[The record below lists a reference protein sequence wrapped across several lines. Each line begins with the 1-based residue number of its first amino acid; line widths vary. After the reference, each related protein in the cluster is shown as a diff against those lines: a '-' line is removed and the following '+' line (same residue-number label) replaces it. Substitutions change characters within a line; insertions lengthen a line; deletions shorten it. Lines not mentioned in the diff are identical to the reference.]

1 MTAGLAADPA
11 AGARPAGPREA
22 FANPNFRRLWFAELI
37 SRLGDGLTSL
47 AVLVVIHRITGSV
60 TALAGMAIVTSLPQ
74 LVFGLHAGV
83 LADRL
88 DRRRILIVSDVLRGL
103 VVLSLVTI
111 RRADQVPLFYAL
123 GLLQATVGVFFEP
136 ARAAFLPAIVEPGT
150 LLAAN
155 ALSQTA
161 RVGATMAG
169 AALAGLLLTLPHGAA
184 IAFGLDAASFWLSA
198 VLVAA
203 IPVVARA
210 LPAADA
216 PRTRHLDALLE
227 GIRHLFGS
235 RVLVGLFLT
244 FAIAMLGLGAVNVL
258 FLPFLTDELHGST
271 AVVGIARGAQ
281 MLGLLA
287 GGAVVSVFARRVG
300 PTTLVVAGICAL
312 GLAFAG
318 LGLLHSPWL
327 VVLVLAAIGAC
338 SSALTA
344 GTGTLLQQRVP
355 DALRGRLES
364 SLDTLLVLVL
374 MLAMAGA
381 GVLGDRWGTRRV
393 LFLAG
398 AAVVFGGIVGA
409 WTMGGARP
417 ATIAVDSDPTG
428 SDPSA
433 VAQPA
438 TRSRREVVLDETG
451 E

>member
-1 MTAGLAADPA
+1 MSSGLAAEPA
-11 AGARPAGPREA
+11 AAARAAGPREA
-22 FANPNFRRLWFAELI
+22 LANPNFRRLWLAELI

-88 DRRRILIVSDVLRGL
+88 DRRRILIASDVLRGL

-111 RRADQVPLFYAL
+111 HRADQVPLFYAL

-136 ARAAFLPAIVEPGT
+136 ARAAFLPAIVTPGT

-169 AALAGLLLTLPHGAA
+169 AALAGVLLTLPHGAA
-184 IAFGLDAASFWLSA
+184 IAFGLDAVSFWVSA
-198 VLVAA
+198 LLVAA
-203 IPVVARA
+203 IPAIVRA
-210 LPAADA
+210 APAADA
-216 PRTRHLDALLE
+216 PRPRHFDALLE
-227 GIRHLFGS
+227 GVRHLFGS

-271 AVVGIARGAQ
+271 TVVGIARGAQ

-287 GGAVVSVFARRVG
+287 GGAAVSVFARRIG
-300 PTTLVVAGICAL
+300 PTTLVVVGICSL

-318 LGLLHSPWL
+318 LALLHSPWM
-327 VVLVLAAIGAC
+327 VVGVLAAIGMC

-355 DALRGRLES
+355 DGLRGRLES

-393 LFLAG
+393 LLLAG
-398 AAVVFGGIVGA
+398 AAVVLGGLVGA
-409 WTMGGARP
+409 VTMGGARP
-417 ATIAVDSDPTG
+417 SFAVDSGPAG
-428 SDPSA
+428 SDSST
-433 VAQPA
+433 VAEPA